1 MSEEGLSPLIHPGW
15 AGPSVVA
22 LAPTAGLAQWR
33 LMVLM
38 LMAVRAHTQVDMH
51 KGLTSVPTP
60 PYLGIFS

>member
-1 MSEEGLSPLIHPGW
+1 MRKDSVLRFTLGGLVRVW
-15 AGPSVVA
+15 VA
-22 LAPTAGLAQWR
+22 LAPTAGLTQWR

-38 LMAVRAHTQVDMH
+38 LMAVRAHTQVDVH